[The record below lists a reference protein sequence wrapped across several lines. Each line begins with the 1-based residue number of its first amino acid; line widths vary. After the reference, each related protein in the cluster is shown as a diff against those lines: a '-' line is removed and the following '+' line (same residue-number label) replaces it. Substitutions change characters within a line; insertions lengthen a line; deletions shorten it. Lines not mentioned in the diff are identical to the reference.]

1 VDEVYSE
8 VHRSQLSLTKLANK
22 IHVLNENR
30 GSALEVVISRMKM
43 RGSNIRFLMVS
54 ATIPNI
60 SDIAE
65 WVGNIP
71 GCDAARVFQ
80 VCLIF

>member
-1 VDEVYSE
+1 MFFDI
-8 VHRSQLSLTKLANK
+8 HQLQLSLTRLANK

-30 GSALEVVISRMKM
+30 GSTLEVVISRMKM
-43 RGSNIRFLMVS
+43 RGSNIRFLMIS

-65 WVGNIP
+65 WVGNTP
-71 GCDAARVFQ
+71 GYDAARVFQ
-80 VCLIF
+80 VRPIV